1 MKVALLVALVALFAA
16 SVSAVDMETNRKA
29 EGIFGSI
36 ASGVGGALNAASSIA
51 GGLANARTVSMKEG
65 CVGCR
70 FVWTKIHAG
79 LDQSAGYTDV
89 KARFEEVCA
98 SMPDV
103 FFDVCDRMAAQQDQM
118 IQDYLNG
125 EEFKKMC
132 TYAGICWTTFP
143 M

>member
-1 MKVALLVALVALFAA
+1 M
-16 SVSAVDMETNRKA
+16 
-29 EGIFGSI
+29 
-36 ASGVGGALNAASSIA
+36 
-51 GGLANARTVSMKEG
+51 
-65 CVGCR
+65 
-70 FVWTKIHAG
+70 WTKIHAG

-103 FFDVCDRMAAQQDQM
+103 FFDVVRAPDPRARWATRQPRRPPLTPLSSQCDRMAAQQDQM